1 MDMMSDTE
9 RISVRLPKDMV
20 EVLDFLVEV
29 NDFPSRS
36 EAIRQAVRD
45 LLYERVSETNITAK
59 VRKMEE
65 ARKAYLEIQ
74 AIKEEYLS
82 K

>member
-1 MDMMSDTE
+1 MMSDTE
-9 RISVRLPKDMV
+9 RISVRLPKETV

-45 LLYERVSETNITAK
+45 LLYERVSETDITAK

-65 ARKAYLEIQ
+65 ARQAYLEIQ

>member
-1 MDMMSDTE
+1 MSDTE
-9 RISVRLPKDMV
+9 RISIRLPKEMV

-29 NDFPSRS
+29 NDFPNRS

-45 LLYERVSETNITAK
+45 LLYQRVSETDITAK

-65 ARKAYLEIQ
+65 ARQAYLEIQ
-74 AIKEEYLS
+74 AIKDEYLS

>member
-1 MDMMSDTE
+1 MSDTE
-9 RISVRLPKDMV
+9 RVTIRLPKDMV

-45 LLYERVSETNITAK
+45 LLYERVSETDITAK
-59 VRKMEE
+59 VRKMGE
-65 ARKAYLEIQ
+65 ARRAYIEIKAL
-74 AIKEEYLS
+74 KEEYLS

>member
-1 MDMMSDTE
+1 MMSDTE
-9 RISVRLPKDMV
+9 RITIRLPKEMV

-29 NDFPSRS
+29 NDFPNRS

-45 LLYERVSETNITAK
+45 LLYERVSEKDIALK

-65 ARKAYLEIQ
+65 ARRAYLEIQ
-74 AIKEEYLS
+74 ALKEEYLS